1 MTLESINAGTATVF
15 GPITIEETKLF
26 QEVLKLVQTMPRG
39 VPGLVKQ
46 FEDKGLG
53 YVASRLTAK
62 GPTQTISPEQLVQ
75 GLGVMRIDG
84 LASASGLDARIVRR
98 ELVTI
103 LPKVVRQLTPPGNV
117 VAPAGITA

>member
-1 MTLESINAGTATVF
+1 MTLENIKAGTAVVL
-15 GPITIEETKLF
+15 GPITIEDTKLF
-26 QEVLKLVQTMPRG
+26 QEVVKLVQGMPRG

-46 FEDKGLG
+46 FHDKGLG

-75 GLGVMRIDG
+75 GLGVNRIDG
-84 LASASGLDARIVRR
+84 LATASGLDARIVRR

-103 LPKVVRQLTPPGNV
+103 LPKVVQQLTPPENV
-117 VAPAGITA
+117 VAPGGVTA

>member
-1 MTLESINAGTATVF
+1 MTLKSVDAGTATVF

-46 FEDKGLG
+46 FQDKGLG

-75 GLGVMRIDG
+75 GLGVNRIDG

-103 LPKVVRQLTPPGNV
+103 LPKVVQQLTPPENV
-117 VAPAGITA
+117 VAPAGVTA